1 MIEIDLSRLDRDTPH
16 DLAAFEQVV
25 LNDPANRT
33 WISCPDAVADWHA
46 SKQELDEQ
54 VAACN
59 EEIARRREQQAMAA
73 EKRRRQE
80 DRNAEDKEAVG
91 RAACRE
97 RGGQYG

>member
-73 EKRRRQE
+73 EKRRRQRTE
-80 DRNAEDKEAVG
+80 GRRVG
-91 RAACRE
+91 TAGVSRSRARRAPVN
-97 RGGQYG
+97 